1 MNNKIHN
8 NRRFHFWQ
16 QWLFYSSL
24 LFAAAG
30 LVLALL
36 GNNPLFRP
44 YHRML
49 AEIFFHQNVFPE
61 ETHRLYT
68 FVMGPM
74 GATIAGS
81 YILLAYIARYPFKR
95 KEKWAREAIIA
106 AFAVWFITDAI
117 VSFYYGV
124 LFQVLVLHL
133 LISVP
138 QKALP
143 LIFTW
148 KEFEKEQV

>member
-1 MNNKIHN
+1 MEHSARHEKG
-8 NRRFHFWQ
+8 FHFWQ
-16 QWLFYSSL
+16 QWLFYTSL
-24 LFAAAG
+24 VFALFG
-30 LVLALL
+30 VVLALF
-36 GNNPLFRP
+36 GNNPVFRP

-49 AEIFFHQNVFPE
+49 AMIFFDQEAIPE
-61 ETHRLYT
+61 SMHKLYT

-74 GATIAGS
+74 GANIAGF
-81 YILLAYIARYPFKR
+81 YLLLAYIARYPFKR
-95 KEKWAREAIIA
+95 KERWARSAIIV
-106 AFAVWFITDAI
+106 AFGTWFIIDAI

-133 LISVP
+133 LVSVP

-148 KEFEKEQV
+148 KKFEN

>member
-1 MNNKIHN
+1 MEQPAPYDRKFN
-8 NRRFHFWQ
+8 FWQ

-24 LFAAAG
+24 VFALFG
-30 LVLALL
+30 VVLALF

-49 AEIFFHQNVFPE
+49 AMIFFDQEAIPE
-61 ETHRLYT
+61 NTHALYT

-74 GATIAGS
+74 GANIAGF
-81 YILLAYIARYPFKR
+81 YLLLAYIARYPFKR
-95 KEKWAREAIIA
+95 KERWARTAIIV
-106 AFAVWFITDAI
+106 AFGAWFIIDAI

-133 LISVP
+133 LVSVP

-148 KEFEKEQV
+148 KKFEN

>member
-1 MNNKIHN
+1 MNQA
-8 NRRFHFWQ
+8 NRNEKKFRFWQ

-24 LFAAAG
+24 FFAAFG
-30 LVLALL
+30 VVLAFF
-36 GNNPLFRP
+36 GYNPLFEP

-49 AEIFFHQNVFPE
+49 ATIFFGMDSLPGN
-61 ETHRLYT
+61 THRLYT
-68 FVMGPM
+68 FIMGPM
-74 GATIAGS
+74 GANIAGF
-81 YILLAYIARYPFKR
+81 YLLLVFIARYPFKR
-95 KEKWAREAIIA
+95 KERWARNAIIV
-106 AFAVWFITDAI
+106 AFGAWFIIDAI

-133 LISVP
+133 LVSIP

-148 KEFEKEQV
+148 KAFEKKR